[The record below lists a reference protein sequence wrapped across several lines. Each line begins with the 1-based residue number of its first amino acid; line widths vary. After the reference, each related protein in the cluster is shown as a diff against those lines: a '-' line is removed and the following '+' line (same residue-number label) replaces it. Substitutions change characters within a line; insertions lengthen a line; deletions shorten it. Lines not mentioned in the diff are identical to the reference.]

1 MEYIK
6 KQDIVELLERFK
18 AAREKKKN
26 CSKQSA
32 TEYAIFDYVLKLV
45 ETLDTKNL

>member
-18 AAREKKKN
+18 AARESKKN

>member
-6 KQDIVELLERFK
+6 KEDLVNLLGKFK
-18 AAREKKKN
+18 DSRESKRN

-45 ETLDTKNL
+45 DTLEVHKL

>member
-6 KQDIVELLERFK
+6 KEDLVNLLEKFK
-18 AAREKKKN
+18 KARESKRN

-45 ETLDTKNL
+45 DTLEVHKL